1 MRTYSLLLRICMVLM
16 LFISCKKSDHNDE
29 PDMVMIPA
37 GKFEMG
43 HKGPVG
49 PSQYDPQED
58 ETPSHEVYLDAFYID
73 KYEVTNADFK
83 IFIDANPD
91 WQKDNVRFQ
100 GNPTYL
106 GYWNGNNY
114 PEGQGKHPVNV
125 DWYAAMAYAKWVG
138 KRLPTEAEWEKAA
151 RGGLK
156 NKTYPWGDTI
166 NEIMANYEV
175 SRFTMPVG
183 SYAPNGFGL
192 YDVAGNVE
200 EWCLDEYQA
209 GFYKVSP
216 DKNPIAGADSISDII
231 NQANDVKSP
240 RVLRGGGWVFGADS
254 IRVSKRWRLSPGDS
268 SHTTTG
274 FRCVKP
280 VKP

>member
-1 MRTYSLLLRICMVLM
+1 M
-16 LFISCKKSDHNDE
+16 LSISCKESNLNDE
-29 PDMVMIPA
+29 ADMVMIPA

-43 HKGPVG
+43 HKGPVS
-49 PSQYDPQED
+49 PFEFDPQED

-83 IFIDANPD
+83 KFIDANPD

-100 GNPTYL
+100 ENPTYL
-106 GYWNGNNY
+106 GYWNGNEY

-125 DWYAAMAYAKWVG
+125 DWYVAMAYAKWVG

-166 NEIMANYEV
+166 NETMANYDV
-175 SRFTMPVG
+175 NPSTLPVG

-192 YDVAGNVE
+192 YDVAGNVH

-216 DKNPIAGADSISDII
+216 DKNPIAGADSISDIV
-231 NQANDVKSP
+231 NNANDVESP
-240 RVLRGGGWVFGADS
+240 RVLRGGGWVFGADN
-254 IRVSKRWRLSPGDS
+254 IRVANRYSLSPGDS
-268 SHTTTG
+268 SFTSTG

>member
-1 MRTYSLLLRICMVLM
+1 MSTYRFLVVIWMVLM
-16 LFISCKKSDHNDE
+16 LFISCITSNLNDE
-29 PDMVMIPA
+29 TNMVMIPA

-49 PSQYDPQED
+49 LSEYDPQED

-83 IFIDANPD
+83 KFIDANPD

-100 GNPTYL
+100 GNTTYL
-106 GYWNGNNY
+106 GDWNGNDY
-114 PEGQGKHPVNV
+114 PEGRGKHPVSV
-125 DWYAAMAYAKWVG
+125 DWYAAMAYAEWVG

-156 NKTYPWGDTI
+156 NKTYPWGDAI
-166 NEIMANYEV
+166 NETLANYDV
-175 SRFTMPVG
+175 NPSTVTVG
-183 SYAPNGFGL
+183 SYAPNGYGL

-209 GFYKVSP
+209 GFYKDSP
-216 DKNPIAGADSISDII
+216 DKNPVAGADSISDIV
-231 NQANDVKSP
+231 NNAKDVKSP

-254 IRVSKRWRLSPGDS
+254 IRVANRWRLSPGDND
-268 SHTTTG
+268 HTTTG